1 MRHSDYVKAGAM
13 GLDGT
18 IIYSDDCTADAILQ
32 QMGIR
37 SLRTHVTRPFQ
48 QRDRNGIVY
57 GPICSN
63 SKPKRF
69 R

>member
-1 MRHSDYVKAGAM
+1 MRHSDCVKAGAM

-32 QMGIR
+32 LMGVR
-37 SLRTHVTRPFQ
+37 SLRTCATRPFQ
-48 QRDRNGIVY
+48 QRDRSGIVY
-57 GPICSN
+57 GPIRSN
-63 SKPKRF
+63 SEPKRF